1 MGIKGLMKL
10 LDEEA
15 PGCYRETTL
24 DTYLGRVVAID
35 ASMQLYQFMIQIR
48 AMSGGN
54 AGSGLAQQLTNA
66 DGEVT
71 SHIHGFFTRSIR
83 LMESGLKPVFVFD
96 GKPPTLK
103 GGILAKRKAQ
113 KEKAERDL
121 AEAEA
126 KLAEASE
133 TADAEARDNAIEE
146 ANRLAKRS
154 IHVTKEHNEDIKQL
168 LKLMGIP
175 VIEAPC
181 EAEAQCAE
189 LCKKG
194 KVFAIGTEDMDS
206 LTFGTP
212 ILLRNLTQPQSVKKP
227 VLEIHYAKLLGPDG
241 LNMTKEQFIDLCI
254 LCGCDY
260 CENIKGIGPKTALKL
275 IREHGSLEE
284 VLKNID
290 RTKHSV
296 PEDLEQNLPAVRN
309 LFVNPEVTPGEEV
322 ELTFSSPDEEAI
334 SKYLCEKHGFD
345 PERVKK
351 SLERL
356 KKAKSSS
363 SQKRM
368 ESFFIP
374 TTSKATDASAFK
386 KRQPDAQAAK
396 KGAVKKQKR

>member
-24 DTYLGRVVAID
+24 ENYLGRIVAID

-54 AGSGLAQQLTNA
+54 GGSSLAQQLTNEA
-66 DGEVT
+66 GEVT
-71 SHIHGFFTRSIR
+71 SHIHGFFSRSIR
-83 LMESGLKPVFVFD
+83 LMESGLKPIFVFD

-113 KEKAERDL
+113 KEKAEREL

-126 KLAEASE
+126 KLLEAAN
-133 TADAEARDNAIEE
+133 TEARDEAIEE
-146 ANRLAKRS
+146 ANKAAKRTV
-154 IHVTKEHNEDIKQL
+154 HVSKEHNEDVKQL
-168 LKLMGIP
+168 LRLMGIP

-212 ILLRNLTQPQSVKKP
+212 ILLRNLTQPQSAKKP
-227 VLEIHYAKLLGPDG
+227 VLEIHYAKILGPDG
-241 LNMTKEQFIDLCI
+241 LNLTAEQFIDLCI

-260 CENIKGIGPKTALKL
+260 CECIKGVGPKTALKL
-275 IREHGSLEE
+275 IREYGSLEA

-296 PEDLEQNLPAVRN
+296 PEDLEQNLDAVRA
-309 LFVNPEVTPGEEV
+309 LFSKPEVTQGEDIEIN
-322 ELTFSSPDEEAI
+322 FSAPDEEGI
-334 SKYLCEKHGFD
+334 IKFLCEKHGFD
-345 PERVKK
+345 PERVKR

-368 ESFFIP
+368 ESFFVPLI
-374 TTSKATDASAFK
+374 SKASDSSAFK
-386 KRQPDAQAAK
+386 KRASESSVSKKGAAK
-396 KGAVKKQKR
+396 KLRR